1 MSLLKTT
8 DEIVS
13 EIESSVSG
21 GHVVIMPEEDV
32 HIGDWNGTGYIILD
46 MNSGSG
52 IYRISGGLN
61 GGYTQGEVVYDAMV
75 DFGLELSWIIE
86 GLISIF
92 SVINTVAAKGILTA
106 GMTGNVI
113 IAGLFVGLT
122 LWSCANTFTLLGAY
136 LDGDEA
142 AGEAIV
148 KETITDAIMT
158 IGFMMFKYVAK
169 PIVELLVKNK
179 LIKTLGSEA
188 VEKLLS
194 EGYKLTDINKL
205 IKNLRKWNVADD
217 VISEFAKNFG
227 KEGLT
232 WLEKASKQGLS
243 SEIMTQLSQLE
254 GFADNMDDILEV
266 LKLSSRSAN
275 EVADCIIK
283 YGEKAAEAVRKY
295 GDEAVD
301 AIGMYGDAGH
311 KQTAKGRKCFRMV
324 EKD

>member
-1 MSLLKTT
+1 
-8 DEIVS
+8 
-13 EIESSVSG
+13 
-21 GHVVIMPEEDV
+21 MPEEDI

-122 LWSCANTFTLLGAY
+122 FWSCANTFTLLGAY

-179 LIKTLGSEA
+179 LIK
-188 VEKLLS
+188 
-194 EGYKLTDINKL
+194 
-205 IKNLRKWNVADD
+205 NLRKWNVADD

-254 GFADNMDDILEV
+254 GFANNMDDILYGQITGEIHWSENDGFKNNPIDEILQPGTRIDRYGSDFGTFTSPEGIPYEQRAVAPGTDLKPYSVFEV
-266 LKLSSRSAN
+266 IEPIKVKSG
-275 EVADCIIK
+275 II
-283 YGEKAAEAVRKY
+283 APWF
-295 GDEAVD
+295 DEPGGG
-301 AIGMYGDAGH
+301 IQYL
-311 KQTAKGRKCFRMV
+311 
-324 EKD
+324 